1 MDMKL
6 DMELDMKTS
15 HGGAREEREECA
27 RGRAKSRPVPDP
39 ARPAVPPDHRSQ
51 CDPTGSGRGAP
62 GPNRPWRLCHPGTIH
77 DAKLVNQKDKDAAD
91 LMTWRDFEALRNEMR
106 REFRIEDDE
115 LRGTVEEI
123 KQKLDATNETV
134 TGLADQ
140 MTDIQRSLRTLTMS
154 VENLTNQ
161 QQQQAEDADD
171 APGRGD

>member
-27 RGRAKSRPVPDP
+27 RGEDEVQAGARSGPTGRAAGPSGPRP
-39 ARPAVPPDHRSQ
+39 
-51 CDPTGSGRGAP
+51 DPTGSSAGRARSKP
-62 GPNRPWRLCHPGTIH
+62 
-77 DAKLVNQKDKDAAD
+77 AVALVPSGHYPKDKDAAD

-106 REFRIEDDE
+106 REFRVEDDG
-115 LRGTVEEI
+115 LRGQVEEI

-161 QQQQAEDADD
+161 QRQQAEDADD